1 MTVEDR
7 AKALVQAAQA
17 VKAEAI
23 VLLNVN
29 GQSSITD
36 YVLICQG
43 RSQGHVKGIAD
54 RIKEELSKNRIK
66 PLCIE
71 GYMEG
76 SWILMDY
83 EDVIVH
89 IFHPETRAYYKL
101 EELHKNAPV
110 ESF

>member
-1 MTVEDR
+1 MTGEER
-7 AKALVQAAQA
+7 AKALVKAAQG
-17 VKAEAI
+17 VKAEKI
-23 VLLNVN
+23 VLLNVK

-54 RIKEELSKNRIK
+54 RIKEELSKISIK

-71 GYMEG
+71 GYAEG

-83 EDVIVH
+83 EDVVVH
-89 IFHPETRAYYKL
+89 IFHPATRAYYNL
-101 EELHKNAPV
+101 EELLKNVPL
-110 ESF
+110 ETF